1 MKKFLMLFL
10 ILSVTALCIV
20 PYSAA
25 GEASSNVHLVNPTF
39 IQSADNKLFIAD
51 NITDSESVV
60 HVFDITSTPGLL
72 TSVQF
77 QGNIEKIRL
86 FDNTLYVLQSD
97 GYTECTVQQSQVTTG
112 KKTAVYIKDIVKA
125 EGSLYLLKEDAL
137 YDISGEKRTNES
149 WDTSFDALYDGTYI
163 RYTYTDDGVYYMSGV
178 KPTGIFDAKKQLPS
192 DTLGIAVTDAL
203 TYFTSNGMYTVDG
216 ATLFTVTA
224 DKIVSVATQGA
235 DVFVLSNNN
244 KVYKYTLTDG
254 KYVRDSEFV
263 VGSDVV
269 NYEVPELSS
278 LTGFTLARSLGYPAN
293 IVYRTVGQYSVP
305 QLIDDLKD
313 TQYIILH
320 YPDSDT
326 CDYYYVFVNNSFG
339 WIRKSGD
346 TPETDSKIQVTDTV
360 LNSVAQFNAK
370 LMSANTYVYHLPVA
384 EELKNND
391 FFEKQVITQQIDNP
405 TDVKLLQKFT
415 TTDGV
420 DWYFVQY
427 SIDGTAVTG
436 FVPVAGVGKIYSTG
450 LADDIVLDPQSPRSK
465 INATLFEQVSVYLT
479 SDLNEQ
485 EKTVFPGTE
494 IFVELS
500 SDTVVNILDKD
511 NGATYIQVIYEDGSM
526 IYGWVADKYLIPINS
541 LTTNETAG
549 LILFGTAAV
558 LIAVFVVAFSK
569 RKKHN
574 DENAEDTQQ

>member
-1 MKKFLMLFL
+1 M
-10 ILSVTALCIV
+10 
-20 PYSAA
+20 
-25 GEASSNVHLVNPTF
+25 
-39 IQSADNKLFIAD
+39 
-51 NITDSESVV
+51 
-60 HVFDITSTPGLL
+60 
-72 TSVQF
+72 
-77 QGNIEKIRL
+77 
-86 FDNTLYVLQSD
+86 
-97 GYTECTVQQSQVTTG
+97 
-112 KKTAVYIKDIVKA
+112 
-125 EGSLYLLKEDAL
+125 
-137 YDISGEKRTNES
+137 
-149 WDTSFDALYDGTYI
+149 
-163 RYTYTDDGVYYMSGV
+163 
-178 KPTGIFDAKKQLPS
+178 
-192 DTLGIAVTDAL
+192 
-203 TYFTSNGMYTVDG
+203 
-216 ATLFTVTA
+216 
-224 DKIVSVATQGA
+224 
-235 DVFVLSNNN
+235 FVLSNNN

-436 FVPVAGVGKIYSTG
+436 FVPVAGVGKIYST
-450 LADDIVLDPQSPRSK
+450 
-465 INATLFEQVSVYLT
+465 
-479 SDLNEQ
+479 DL
-485 EKTVFPGTE
+485 
-494 IFVELS
+494 
-500 SDTVVNILDKD
+500 
-511 NGATYIQVIYEDGSM
+511 
-526 IYGWVADKYLIPINS
+526 
-541 LTTNETAG
+541 LTTSFW
-549 LILFGTAAV
+549 IR
-558 LIAVFVVAFSK
+558 SHQDPK
-569 RKKHN
+569 
-574 DENAEDTQQ
+574 